1 MGARRLCGAEQVAAA
16 DALPPSP
23 SHDWRLKTKQ
33 PAQQSSAAL
42 SILDLGYFFE
52 RAIIL
57 RRKVLK
63 KSTETHD
70 ILPERKKTACIVLLD
85 LYRHVLLPQME
96 KSAIRHQR
104 CPNS

>member
-1 MGARRLCGAEQVAAA
+1 MWIDENNTATARRGATVMGARRLCGAEQVAAA

-23 SHDWRLKTKQ
+23 SHDWRLNTKQ
-33 PAQQSSAAL
+33 PAQPTSAAL

-70 ILPERKKTACIVLLD
+70 ILPERKKL
-85 LYRHVLLPQME
+85 HV
-96 KSAIRHQR
+96 
-104 CPNS
+104 